1 MRDGNAQSEPL
12 LNLPGVVAILIVG
25 MATLHGVREFILSPQ
40 TDFWLLLQ
48 FAFVPAR
55 LSGWLD
61 PAGSDGFFNQLRS
74 GLGAGQAQM
83 VRLLMAEGEARL
95 WTLLT
100 YGLLHGSWVHLM
112 SNLFWLAAF
121 GSPVARR
128 LGAGRFLV
136 LMALATIAG
145 ALAHWLAR
153 GPDVLPLVG
162 ASAAISG
169 TTAAAMRF
177 VFASGVPFGLMSDDA
192 SVRAIPAEPFGQL
205 WRNSRA
211 MMFMVIWFVTNI
223 LFGSGIVPVLGEA
236 ASIAWE
242 AHIGGFLAGLLLFP
256 LLDRGRVRA

>member
-1 MRDGNAQSEPL
+1 MNDENAQSEPL

-25 MATLHGVREFILSPQ
+25 IVTLHAVREFVLSPQ

-55 LSGWLD
+55 LSAWLD
-61 PAGSDGFFNQLRS
+61 PAGGDSFFNQLRS

-83 VRLLMAEGEARL
+83 VRLLLAEGEPRL

-112 SNLFWLAAF
+112 SNMFWLAAF

-128 LGAGRFLV
+128 LGVSRFLV

-177 VFASGVPFGLMSDDA
+177 VFSPGTPFGRMSDDA
-192 SVRAIPAEPFGQL
+192 AIRAIPAEPFGQL

-211 MMFMVIWFVTNI
+211 MIFMLIWFVTNI

-242 AHIGGFLAGLLLFP
+242 AHIGGFLVGLLLFP